1 MVFRVAVSSW
11 ARVVVVVVAM
21 EVVVVE
27 LIMSNFISAKAL
39 L

>member
-1 MVFRVAVSSW
+1 VVFRVAVSSW
-11 ARVVVVVVAM
+11 ARVVVVVAM